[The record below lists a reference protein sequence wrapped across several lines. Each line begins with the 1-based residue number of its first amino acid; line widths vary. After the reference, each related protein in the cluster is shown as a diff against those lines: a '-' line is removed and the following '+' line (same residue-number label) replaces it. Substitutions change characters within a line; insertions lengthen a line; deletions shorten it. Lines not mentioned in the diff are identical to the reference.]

1 MFSTDFINS
10 LNPWLVAVSLNAVLL
25 SLVYFAPKKLLTP
38 AGVVHAG
45 ILGVIVWGSLGWP
58 GYAVVAFYF
67 LAGSGVTRIGMAEK
81 EAAGIAEKRE
91 GARGPENVWGSAL
104 TAALCALGVL
114 AVNWWHPEELVGQ
127 NLVFLLMLAYV
138 ASFATKLSDTCASE
152 VGKAYGKRT
161 FLITTLQP
169 VPRGTEGAVSLEG
182 TLAGV
187 VGSLAIALV
196 GWAVGLIDLTGIAF
210 CVIAAFIGTNIESVI
225 GATLQSKFEWLT
237 NEVVNILNTAIG
249 AIAAILLAW
258 AWFDLIQFL
267 A

>member
-1 MFSTDFINS
+1 MFSTDFIYS
-10 LNPWLVAVSLNAVLL
+10 LNPWLVAVGLNAILL

-38 AGVVHAG
+38 AGVVHAW

-58 GYAVVAFYF
+58 GYAVVGFYF
-67 LAGSGVTRIGMAEK
+67 LAGSLVTRVGMAEK

-114 AVNWWHPEELVGQ
+114 AVNLLHPDELLEGH
-127 NLVFLLMLAYV
+127 LVSLLMLAYA

-152 VGKAYGKRT
+152 VGKAYGKKT

-187 VGSLAIALV
+187 AGSLAIALV
-196 GWAVGLIDLTGIAF
+196 ARAVGVIDLTGICF
-210 CVIAAFIGTNIESVI
+210 CVIAAFVGTNLESVI
-225 GATLQSKFEWLT
+225 GATLQSDLEWLT
-237 NEVVNILNTAIG
+237 NEMVNIMNTAIG

-258 AWFDLIQFL
+258 AWSYAIQWL